1 MVFYLK
7 PLKAYHKNLTLNSNG
22 KFNILEDHLTLD
34 SKAYFK
40 TTKYKDLPAVG
51 ISMIGPSE
59 TLKVSY
65 DLSELKQKIFNEGV
79 KKILKEKKSI
89 VVDPDVI
96 NDFFKKNLKK
106 DFDPAKIIDLFSN

>member
-1 MVFYLK
+1 M
-7 PLKAYHKNLTLNSNG
+7 PLKAFHKNLTLNTNG
-22 KFNILEDHLTLD
+22 KLNILKDNMTLD

-51 ISMIGPSE
+51 ISMAGASASPE
-59 TLKVSY
+59 VSY

-106 DFDPAKIIDLFSN
+106 EFDPNKIIDLFSN